1 MRRFSIVVLVLF
13 AFLLVAPGG
22 GFAQSRET
30 YKIGGI
36 FSLTGYLS
44 WLGEY
49 KKKAAELKV
58 ELINKAGGIHGV
70 PLELI
75 SYDDTSSPEQAS
87 KVAQRLISKDNVVA
101 MTGTASVPI
110 SGAVASMANRYKIPT
125 VINSGYA
132 VDTAKDPFLFNT
144 SHKTDFAVLTAYRY
158 FQKKGITRLALL
170 MPIGPL
176 GELGSSV
183 ARKYAA
189 DYKVTIVG
197 EEKFDVKSA
206 DVTSQLAKI
215 RTLNPQAIFSFTT
228 GEPAALIARNMEQ
241 LGLKVPFLVSHG
253 NANPGFLKLVA
264 NIRTELLVPSGKVMK
279 PEALPDSDVTK
290 KVIVDFNK
298 SHMEKYKE
306 PANYFSAELADAI
319 ALIAEGLKVVGK
331 ADPQKLRDA
340 IQGIKGFPAMQGVYT
355 FTATDHH
362 GTRPEDMILLTVK
375 AGKWETPN

>member
-1 MRRFSIVVLVLF
+1 MRKTFVFIVLMAFCMVLGMPQAGFSE
-13 AFLLVAPGG
+13 PK
-22 GFAQSRET
+22 T

-58 ELINKAGGIHGV
+58 ELINKAGGINGV

-101 MTGTASVPI
+101 MAGTASVPI

-125 VINSGYA
+125 IINSGYA
-132 VDTAKDPFLFNT
+132 VDTAKDPYLFNT
-144 SHKTDFAVLTAYRY
+144 SHKTDFAVITAYKY
-158 FQKKGITRLALL
+158 FQKKGITKLALL

-176 GELGSSV
+176 GELGSTI

-189 DYKVTIVG
+189 DYKITIVG
-197 EEKFDVKSA
+197 EEKFDVKA
-206 DVTSQLAKI
+206 PDVTSQLAKI
-215 RTLNPQAIFSFTT
+215 RTMNPQAIFSFTT

-241 LGLKVPFLVSHG
+241 LNLKVPFLVSHG

-264 NIRTELLVPSGKVMK
+264 NIKTELLVPSGKVMK
-279 PEALPDSDVTK
+279 PEALSDSDPTK
-290 KVIVDFNK
+290 KIIVDFNK
-298 SHMEKYKE
+298 AHMDKYKE

-319 ALIAEGLKVVGK
+319 ALIAEGLKVTGK
-331 ADPQKLRDA
+331 ADPQKLRTA
-340 IQGIKGFPAMQGVYT
+340 IESIKNFPAMQGVYT
-355 FTATDHH
+355 FTSTDHH
-362 GTRPEDMILLTVK
+362 GTRPDDMILLTIK
-375 AGKWETPN
+375 AGKWEVPN

>member
-1 MRRFSIVVLVLF
+1 MRKLAVFILIAFFAISIF
-13 AFLLVAPGG
+13 PAGSY
-22 GFAQSRET
+22 AQAQKV

-58 ELINKAGGIHGV
+58 ELINKAGGINGI
-70 PLELI
+70 PLQLI

-101 MTGTASVPI
+101 MAGTASVPI

-125 VINSGYA
+125 IINSGYA

-144 SHKTDFAVLTAYRY
+144 SHKTDFAVVTAFRY
-158 FQKKGITRLALL
+158 FQKKGITKLALL

-176 GELGSSV
+176 GELGSNV
-183 ARKYAA
+183 ARKYAQE
-189 DYKVTIVG
+189 YKITIVG
-197 EEKFDVKSA
+197 EEKFDVKA
-206 DVTSQLAKI
+206 PDVTSQLAKI
-215 RTLNPQAIFSFTT
+215 RTMNPQAVFSFTT

-241 LGLKVPFLVSHG
+241 LNLKVPFLVSHG

-264 NIRTELLVPSGKVMK
+264 NINTEILVPSGKVMK
-279 PEALPDSDVTK
+279 PDALSDNDPTK
-290 KVIVDFNK
+290 KKILEFNK

-319 ALIAEGLKVVGK
+319 DLIVEGLKITK
-331 ADPQKLRDA
+331 SADPVKLRDA
-340 IQGIKGFPAMQGVYT
+340 IEGIKNYPAMQGVYT
-355 FTATDHH
+355 FTAKDHH
-362 GTRPEDMILLTVK
+362 GTKPDDMILLTIK
-375 AGKWETPN
+375 QGKWEIPK